1 MFSTITKQLMVIFLV
16 RTEGVHHERRQ
27 DKMGKAFVSISG
39 SVALTEWNVLH
50 IHMLKALMHKMGNE
64 RRINVNIECYTG
76 LWTLHCLRF
85 LNLKKPC
92 SMAKNKLSE
101 DNISFIKNKNPEI
114 RYISY
119 LADSTWNIYATD
131 GKVDLYEG
139 FSMTKAK
146 WK

>member
-1 MFSTITKQLMVIFLV
+1 
-16 RTEGVHHERRQ
+16 
-27 DKMGKAFVSISG
+27 
-39 SVALTEWNVLH
+39 
-50 IHMLKALMHKMGNE
+50 
-64 RRINVNIECYTG
+64 
-76 LWTLHCLRF
+76 
-85 LNLKKPC
+85 
-92 SMAKNKLSE
+92 MAKYKLSE

-114 RYISY
+114 RYTSY